1 MTKFKIVWIMKIWIR
16 KFEFDASIQITRL
29 SGRTKT
35 VTDLII
41 FFVGFKI
48 LQFIIF

>member
-1 MTKFKIVWIMKIWIR
+1 MTKFEIVWVYENMDQKIR
-16 KFEFDASIQITRL
+16 VDASIQISRL